1 MMRGSRPTKMLRHR
15 VTSRPLRYGMM
26 LMPWRHTPA
35 LLSAWIRLASFV
47 NKYLRTICM
56 HEINERS
63 GYASSGKCTAVGHM
77 CTATG
82 AARAQSVVTPMLLWR
97 RPEYA

>member
-15 VTSRPLRYGMM
+15 VTLRPWRYGMM

-47 NKYLRTICM
+47 
-56 HEINERS
+56 
-63 GYASSGKCTAVGHM
+63 
-77 CTATG
+77 
-82 AARAQSVVTPMLLWR
+82 
-97 RPEYA
+97 